1 MLTQKLFIATFS
13 KKEQIITILLHWF
26 AVISANFQCKLFRQD
41 SRKDILLIIEL
52 TMFLFFFFNC
62 IIIIVRCNCPKKNK
76 DENGFVLEDEEKAV
90 LGMLSSH
97 ASYKQVCH

>member
-1 MLTQKLFIATFS
+1 MQTIQTRL
-13 KKEQIITILLHWF
+13 KEGYFVDYRTNH
-26 AVISANFQCKLFRQD
+26 VS
-41 SRKDILLIIEL
+41 
-52 TMFLFFFFNC
+52 FFFNC